1 MARAAEDRVKGTGV
15 TRRADNAWVLHAFG
29 TASSRGH
36 ATELLFLRSFWL
48 VCVLALP
55 FILAAPATAQSLRA
69 TPVAVRT
76 SDARLVRPV
85 VSWQELR
92 QSKLVRQSWDS
103 SCGAAALSTV
113 LTHHFGLSISEYAI
127 AAMILRE
134 TDPARVR
141 ARGGFSLLDLKRFVE
156 LIGLQGAGF
165 GEMSVA
171 DLTASN
177 EPAILPVRMRG
188 LDHFVIFRGVRGDRV
203 VLGDPAFGNLTL
215 PVAAF
220 ENVWSSRIA
229 FYVRAPGQTS
239 VERSRL
245 AATELDLFVPDLS
258 YVSRLVR
265 GDGPVPAMRQAP
277 LVAR

>member
-1 MARAAEDRVKGTGV
+1 MCSLWLVSFLSVAFAPPAAAE
-15 TRRADNAWVLHAFG
+15 
-29 TASSRGH
+29 
-36 ATELLFLRSFWL
+36 
-48 VCVLALP
+48 
-55 FILAAPATAQSLRA
+55 SLRA

-76 SDARLVRPV
+76 SDARVVRPV

-92 QSKLVRQSWDS
+92 QSKLVRQNWDS

-113 LTHHFGLSISEYAI
+113 LTHHFGLSVSEYAI

-156 LIGLQGAGF
+156 LIGLQGAGY

-177 EPAILPVRMRG
+177 EPAIVPIHMRG

-215 PVAAF
+215 PVSAF
-220 ENVWSSRIA
+220 EAVWKSRIA
-229 FYVRAPGQTS
+229 FYVRTRGKDSIAH
-239 VERSRL
+239 SRL

-258 YVSRLVR
+258 YVGRLVR